1 MLEITLEC
9 IRMNIQKKKKSTVI
23 VTKKWGIHIIL
34 IILIIY
40 IILVN
45 SLQNCKAQNMLC
57 IYKYI

>member
-1 MLEITLEC
+1 
-9 IRMNIQKKKKSTVI
+9 MNIQKKKSTVI